1 MSRTHEPGLVSTVD
15 RVVVVVPAHN
25 EEAVLGRCLEAITD
39 AATEVRALGVR
50 VDVIVVLDD
59 CTDDSAGVT
68 SGHDVQV
75 VETDVRCVGA
85 ARALGVAVATGHP
98 DRLAAV
104 GPEDESRTWVAT
116 TDADSRVPGSWL
128 LDHLAAAHHGH
139 DLLVGP
145 VLPDA
150 GQLDPVV
157 LAAWHDRHRTGRLHV
172 HGANLGVRLSA
183 YRAVGGFADLS
194 TGEDVALVQALLA
207 RDVPTVRQGRPVVT
221 STRERGRA
229 PDGFAG
235 YLRALRLAVVE
246 GEPA

>member
-1 MSRTHEPGLVSTVD
+1 MSPVD
-15 RVVVVVPAHN
+15 RVVVVVPAHD
-25 EEAVLGRCLEAITD
+25 EEDVLGRCLEDIAD
-39 AATEVRALGVR
+39 AAAQARVLRVR
-50 VDVIVVLDD
+50 VDVVVVLDD
-59 CTDDSAGVT
+59 CTDGSLAVA
-68 SGHDVQV
+68 SEHDVQV
-75 VETDVRCVGA
+75 VETDARCVGA
-85 ARALGVAVATGHP
+85 ARALGVGVATGHP

-104 GPEDESRTWVAT
+104 GPDDERRTWVAT

-150 GQLDPVV
+150 DELDPAV

-183 YRAVGGFADLS
+183 YRAVGGFADLA

-207 RDVPTVRQGRPVVT
+207 LDVPTVRQGRPVVT
-221 STRERGRA
+221 SARERGRA

-235 YLRALRLAVVE
+235 YLRALRLAVAE